1 MGRSTR
7 TATRRTIDRRL
18 GVVILACRTPRRHHA
33 GGGRRDPARQRPR
46 AGAKEL
52 ALGVA
57 VDYDSADAT
66 ISASDPTDCD
76 GSHGSFPGPYF
87 ASVWFSFTATSN
99 GQLNLSAP
107 TTQGR
112 ADDYLAISF
121 VYQQTGS
128 GLTLID
134 CTAFGND
141 ATWPAKKGQTYL
153 IMEAGLS
160 SAVTEFPP
168 LSDMGGHGTIAIT
181 RSANEAHYSY
191 IDLFTY
197 DDCGFTVNG
206 EQFGGGTFHLRPG
219 KQGDATPYLFDNY
232 EWHIVSTNPANGKW
246 FREDGQGLYRDLHI
260 TNVEGTVYTFVSQ
273 EIGRPY
279 TLTDMNGNQ
288 GVLRSWPPADDV
300 PGRHEG
306 RRRPVER
313 RVHRGQLP
321 AARRERRPSR
331 VRLQRRF
338 LRHRPEPAGLIFPIT
353 DGPAPGVAGPEV
365 ALPPSRSA
373 DRRREALGQSQRS
386 Q

>member
-1 MGRSTR
+1 MTRSSIRVGVGRRAHRLGAIVMTVALL
-7 TATRRTIDRRL
+7 TATAQAVAAAVPSNDLVSAPT
-18 GVVILACRTPRRHHA
+18 
-33 GGGRRDPARQRPR
+33 
-46 AGAKEL
+46 KL

-57 VDYDSADAT
+57 VDYNSADAT

-141 ATWPAKKGQTYL
+141 ATWPARKGETFL

-191 IDLFTY
+191 IDRFTY
-197 DDCGFTVNG
+197 ADCGFTVNG
-206 EQFGGGTFHLRPG
+206 EQFGSGH
-219 KQGDATPYLFDNY
+219 
-232 EWHIVSTNPANGKW
+232 V
-246 FREDGQGLYRDLHI
+246 
-260 TNVEGTVYTFVSQ
+260 
-273 EIGRPY
+273 
-279 TLTDMNGNQ
+279 
-288 GVLRSWPPADDV
+288 PP
-300 PGRHEG
+300 PGRSSRAT
-306 RRRPVER
+306 RRRTSSTTTSGTSSR
-313 RVHRGQLP
+313 RTRRTGSGSGRT
-321 AARRERRPSR
+321 ARASTATSTSPTSR
-331 VRLQRRF
+331 
-338 LRHRPEPAGLIFPIT
+338 A
-353 DGPAPGVAGPEV
+353 
-365 ALPPSRSA
+365 RSTRSC
-373 DRRREALGQSQRS
+373 RRRRAGRTP
-386 Q
+386 